1 MCGGAEPLLQLV
13 GTVLQVD
20 VVMLSV
26 VSGDQFLIMR
36 GKKLESQSAT
46 DASPLKRALH
56 KFVTEPSCSNVIVSD
71 TSSDARWVHRLTS
84 HAQGFFSSIENCL
97 SCRQLPLAAVPMWC

>member
-1 MCGGAEPLLQLV
+1 MGCFSFRQYNEGVCGCAEPLLQLV

-36 GKKLESQSAT
+36 GGKLESQSAT
-46 DASPLKRALH
+46 DASPMKRVLH
-56 KFVTEPSCSNVIVSD
+56 KFLTDASCCNVVISD
-71 TSSDARWVHRLTS
+71 TGSDARCVHGRASLCMDL
-84 HAQGFFSSIENCL
+84 FSGI
-97 SCRQLPLAAVPMWC
+97 